1 MTTIA
6 VSGSHGLIG
15 SALVRALEARG
26 DVVRRLGRD
35 SAAGRGVDSADAV
48 VNLAGENIFQRWTA
62 SARRRIRDSRVST
75 TRAIADAIAAAPN
88 KPRVL
93 LSGSA
98 VGVYGNRGDE
108 VLNEAST
115 LGDDF
120 LASVCKDWEAA
131 TQPAEQAGV
140 RVVHLRTGIVL
151 ARDGGALAKM
161 LLPFQLG
168 LGGRLGSGRQW
179 TSWISLADHVRAML
193 FLLDARMA
201 SGPVN
206 LVAPDAVRNS
216 EFVKVLGHVLHRPAV
231 VPVPR
236 LALKLALGAMAEDT
250 VLASQRA
257 TPAAL
262 QRLGFAYEHPRID
275 DALRAALIA

>member
-35 SAAGRGVDSADAV
+35 DAATHGVDSVDAV
-48 VNLAGENIFQRWTA
+48 VNLAGENIFQRWTP

-75 TRAIADAIAAAPN
+75 TGAIADAIAAAPR

-98 VGVYGNRGDE
+98 IGIYGNRADE
-108 VLNEAST
+108 VLDEASA

-120 LASVCKDWEAA
+120 LASVCRDWEGA
-131 TQPAEQAGV
+131 TQSAERAGV

-151 ARDGGALAKM
+151 ARGGGALGKM
-161 LLPFQLG
+161 LLPFRLG

-179 TSWISLADHVRAML
+179 TSWISLADHVNAML
-193 FLLDARMA
+193 FLLDATTA

-206 LVAPDAVRNS
+206 LVAPEPVRNS
-216 EFVKVLGHVLHRPAV
+216 EFVKSLGRALHRPAML
-231 VPVPR
+231 PVPKV
-236 LALKLALGAMAEDT
+236 ALKLALGVMAEDT
-250 VLASQRA
+250 VLASQRV
-257 TPAAL
+257 TPRVL
-262 QRLGFAYEHPRID
+262 QRLSFAYEHPRIE
-275 DALRAALIA
+275 DAFRAALR